1 MPEKLTRLQRAK
13 AVRDRI
19 VELAAERGKW
29 RRIPIGEN
37 VEARSLEVKLD
48 WGKALISSRF
58 SGLPTTVTASTYDD
72 ALNIQRLGQPGFDL
86 MVDLFHD
93 DIGKVLSISTINGDD
108 KLIGMNPG
116 PWEADFGLPKRAWP
130 PALSR
135 ELSGKLSRP

>member
-1 MPEKLTRLQRAK
+1 MADE
-13 AVRDRI
+13 
-19 VELAAERGKW
+19 
-29 RRIPIGEN
+29 
-37 VEARSLEVKLD
+37 
-48 WGKALISSRF
+48 WGKTVDKEHYVGSEYGPAARGRLPEAQAKELDQKIIDLI
-58 SGLPTTVTASTYDD
+58 
-72 ALNIQRLGQPGFDL
+72 GQPGFDL

-108 KLIGMNPG
+108 KLIGMKPG